1 MAKDLPYF
9 KFFCS
14 EWSDGDIT
22 LEDLNVQGL
31 FINLCAYYWSN
42 ECNITLTKARKK
54 FRFCKDNS
62 FDLLIES
69 EIIKVK
75 NDVIIIN
82 FLDEQ
87 KKENHLKSLI
97 KQKGGRASAK
107 ARRLKKESENQSK
120 NEQKNNDNLTDVQ
133 QTFNTSSTENE
144 HVLNCVATETQLLR
158 EDKKRK
164 EKSNTLTLNK
174 KSESDLIK
182 KIEVKVQDDKIIDF
196 RYKNPKEFLTDWNNA
211 RKHFE
216 KKESNISKLTYDEL
230 TDFKRLKQDF
240 TVEQFK
246 NGIRGLFTQKQMFAS
261 NRLRPRHFLQ
271 DLNIEKYIDCY
282 VNKTQLFEDKSKN
295 QRL

>member
-22 LEDLNVQGL
+22 LEELKVQGL

-69 EIIKVK
+69 EIIKVEK
-75 NDVIIIN
+75 DVIIIN

-107 ARRLKKESENQSK
+107 ARRLKKDAENQSK
-120 NEQKNNDNLTDVQ
+120 NEQKNNNNLTDVQ
-133 QTFNTSSTENE
+133 QVVNTSSTENE

-158 EDKKRK
+158 EEKIRK
-164 EKSNTLTLNK
+164 DKSNTLTLNT
-174 KSESDLIK
+174 SERDSLKNIDV
-182 KIEVKVQDDKIIDF
+182 EVEDDKLHDF
-196 RYKNPKEFLTDWNNA
+196 KYKDYNEFLKDWNNA

-216 KKESNISKLTYDEL
+216 KKESNISKLSIDEL
-230 TDFKRLKQDF
+230 NDFKRLKQDF
-240 TVEQFK
+240 TIDDFK
-246 NGIRGLFTQKQMFAS
+246 NGIRGLFMQKQMFAT

-271 DLNIEKYIDCY
+271 EMNIEKYIDCHH
-282 VNKTQLFEDKSKN
+282 NKIQLFEDKSKN

>member
-22 LEDLNVQGL
+22 LEELKVQGL

-54 FRFCKDNS
+54 FRFCKDDS

-69 EIIKVK
+69 EIIKVEK
-75 NDVIIIN
+75 DVIIIN

-107 ARRLKKESENQSK
+107 ARRLKKDAENQSK
-120 NEQKNNDNLTDVQ
+120 NEQKNNNNLTDVQ
-133 QTFNTSSTENE
+133 QVVNTSSTENE

-158 EDKKRK
+158 EEKIRK
-164 EKSNTLTLNK
+164 DKSNTLTLNT
-174 KSESDLIK
+174 SEGDSLKNIDV
-182 KIEVKVQDDKIIDF
+182 EVEDDKLHDF
-196 RYKNPKEFLTDWNNA
+196 KYKDYNEFLKDWNNA

-216 KKESNISKLTYDEL
+216 KKESNISRLSYDEL
-230 TDFKRLKQDF
+230 NDFKRLKQDF
-240 TVEQFK
+240 TIDDFK
-246 NGIRGLFTQKQMFAS
+246 NGIRGLFMQKQMFAT

-271 DLNIEKYIDCY
+271 DMNIEKYIDCHN
-282 VNKTQLFEDKSKN
+282 NKTQLFQDKAKN